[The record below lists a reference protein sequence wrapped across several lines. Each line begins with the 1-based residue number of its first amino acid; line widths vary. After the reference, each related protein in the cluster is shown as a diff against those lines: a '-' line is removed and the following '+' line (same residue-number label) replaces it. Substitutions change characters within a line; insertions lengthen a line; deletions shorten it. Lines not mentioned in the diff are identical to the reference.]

1 MSGTVRMV
9 GGLKTT
15 DHPLY
20 CVYYGLISRCTN
32 KNVPNYHRY
41 GGRGI
46 KVCERWLNSFSDFV
60 ADMGPRPPGTSIDR
74 INNDGNYEPSN
85 CRWATHAQQQ
95 INRDMPRGE
104 RNNMSKLNDDCVY
117 AIRRQLEIGTSQ
129 YTLARW
135 FNVTQ
140 ANISEISRR
149 RTWRHVP

>member
-1 MSGTVRMV
+1 MSGTVKMV
-9 GGLKTT
+9 DGFASVK
-15 DHPLY
+15 HPLY
-20 CVYYGLISRCTN
+20 KTWSGMKRRCTRAAAAD
-32 KNVPNYHRY
+32 YARY

-46 KVCERWLNSFSDFV
+46 RVCERWLNSFADFV

-85 CRWATHAQQQ
+85 CRWATNEQQYS
-95 INRDMPRGE
+95 NRRSTAGE
-104 RNNMSKLNDDCVY
+104 SNNMAKLNDDCVY

-135 FNVTQ
+135 FGVSRE
-140 ANISEISRR
+140 NISEISRR